1 MGLTYNRKEQEIV
14 VCKQFRL
21 AAEANLVQAYLKEE
35 GINCFIEND
44 IFANIYPGPYGAN
57 VDNARLMVHARD
69 LDRALQIIDSLNLE
83 QE

>member
-1 MGLTYNRKEQEIV
+1 MGLTYNKKEQEIV
-14 VCKQFRL
+14 VCKRFRL
-21 AAEANLVQAYLKEE
+21 AAEANLVQAYLKDE

-44 IFANIYPGPYGAN
+44 IFANIYPGPYGSYF
-57 VDNARLMVHARD
+57 DQTSLMVHARD